1 LAGEA
6 LKEEPFRAVSVMDDR
21 DLMKRVLRLARK
33 GTGKVSPNPRVGA
46 LLVKEGRILS
56 ESYHARFG
64 GPHAE
69 VNVLSK
75 LSPAQRREGTLYI
88 NLEPCNHHGKTP
100 PCTDMIIESGVRRV
114 VVGITDPNPRV
125 NGKGIRRLREAGID
139 VHVGV
144 LEQACSRMNEAY
156 IKYITQKKPFITLKV
171 AQTLDGKITT
181 NSIDSRWITCQSARK
196 FAHRIR
202 NEHDAILVGVN
213 TVITDDPQLT
223 VRWGHPRTIRRI
235 ILDSQLRIPLKSRVL
250 NDESPEKTYVVTTFK
265 ASSHKKE
272 TIERKG
278 ANVWVLDRDASGRV
292 DLSAL
297 WKKMGEEHITSV
309 LVEGGSEV
317 FTAVLKTGD
326 VDRVVAFIAPKLFG
340 KGLNAFDKLDRDIP
354 DDAFT
359 FREYSWNRKGS
370 DIVFDGRM

>member
-1 LAGEA
+1 
-6 LKEEPFRAVSVMDDR
+6 MDDR

-56 ESYHARFG
+56 EGYHARFG

-69 VNVLSK
+69 VDVLSK

-114 VVGITDPNPRV
+114 VVGIIDPNPRV
-125 NGKGIRRLREAGID
+125 NGKGIRRLRKAGID

-144 LEQACSRMNEAY
+144 LEKACSRMNEAY
-156 IKYITQKKPFITLKV
+156 IKYTTQKKPFITLKV
-171 AQTLDGKITT
+171 AQTLDAKITT
-181 NSIDSRWITCQSARK
+181 QSDDSRWITCQSARK

-223 VRWGHPRTIRRI
+223 IRWGRPRKIRRI
-235 ILDSQLRIPLKSRVL
+235 ILDSQLRIPLQSRVL
-250 NDESPEKTYVVTTFK
+250 NDGTPEKTTVVTTSR
-265 ASSHKKE
+265 ASTHKKE
-272 TIERKG
+272 SIEQKG
-278 ANVWVLDRDASGRV
+278 ASVWVLDSDTHGRV

-297 WKKMGEEHITSV
+297 WRKMGEEQLASV
-309 LVEGGSEV
+309 LVEGGSNV
-317 FTAVLKTGD
+317 LTSVLKTGD
-326 VDRVVAFIAPKLFG
+326 VDRVLVFIAPKLFG
-340 KGLNAFDKLDRDIP
+340 KGLNAFGKLGCDVP
-354 DDAFT
+354 DDAFR
-359 FREYSWNRKGS
+359 FREYSWLRKGT